1 MKLCHFRI
9 TVKIRFPL
17 DPQKHPETEKVNV
30 YFPRI
35 LFHFFPFFS
44 KETPLFS
51 VADREA
57 LRGKAC
63 ESAVTADGRGS
74 VLYLLGID
82 RL

>member
-17 DPQKHPETEKVNV
+17 DPQKHPETEKVNM

-74 VLYLLGID
+74 ALYLLGID

>member
-1 MKLCHFRI
+1 M
-9 TVKIRFPL
+9 
-17 DPQKHPETEKVNV
+17 